1 MKRIMLSIICAIIPI
16 ALSAQISLEKKYS
29 KNIFNGGKEYIKF
42 MDEEDKKSITI
53 SYQLVNVDLYENR
66 SKINISYAIINK
78 SESKIE
84 FDFCYPKIDTAISK
98 NIVKLS
104 AVDGTIVDKST
115 IEYKIN
121 GNYMDYKIAV
131 NGLKR
136 DFLVISGIYQ
146 EKNIPFFNGDTK
158 SYIDD
163 GKNVNENIDSFLY
176 NYGWYKT
183 PISVEAKKKIM
194 INISYTTSHYF
205 NEIVQDKGSKIL
217 TEDPALNYNY
227 VEINDKRIYSS
238 DKIFSFYFFTDY
250 IDQII
255 PVNKRVV
262 KIVNHIIDDEYINI
276 SPKKFKKSG
285 STYIYKSRNKKMT
298 SLDNIFIKIS
308 DMYNPKT
315 ISSLYFKSTPQKIS
329 RDQSSFYQID
339 KFNKEITL
347 EYLPNNKGSDS
358 SLYPDYDN
366 IAVGEIRILPKIYTK
381 KEAVK
386 ESNNPLKFE
395 ILFSDNADFS
405 NAVSVIKTIKLREY
419 FTLIKRKNYI
429 SIYKGDQITCK
440 FIKIKFLE
448 TSLSLE
454 DYIHINDIEILR

>member
-1 MKRIMLSIICAIIPI
+1 MKRIMLLFISAIIPI

-42 MDEEDKKSITI
+42 VDEEDKKSIII
-53 SYQLVNVDLYENR
+53 SYQLVKVDLYENL
-66 SKINISYAIINK
+66 SKLNISYVIINK
-78 SESKIE
+78 SDSKVE
-84 FDFCYPKIDTAISK
+84 FDFCYPKLDTAISK

-104 AVDGTIVDKST
+104 ALDGTIVDKSV

-121 GNYMDYKIAV
+121 GNYMDYKITV
-131 NGLKR
+131 NGLKK

-158 SYIDD
+158 SFIDGD
-163 GKNVNENIDSFLY
+163 KNVNENIDSFLY

-183 PISVEAKKKIM
+183 PISIEGKKKTM

-205 NEIVQDKGSKIL
+205 NEIVLDKESKIL

-227 VEINDKRIYSS
+227 VEINDKRIYNS

-250 IDQII
+250 IDQIL
-255 PVNKRVV
+255 PVNKRIV
-262 KIVNHIIDDEYINI
+262 KIVNHLIDDDYINI
-276 SPKKFKKSG
+276 SPKKFNKSG
-285 STYIYKSRNKKMT
+285 SSYIYKTRSKKTT

-308 DMYNPKT
+308 DTYNPKT
-315 ISSLYFKSTPQKIS
+315 ISSIYFKSNPQKIN

-347 EYLPNNKGSDS
+347 EYLPDNKSSDT
-358 SLYPDYDN
+358 SLYPDHGS
-366 IAVGEIRILPKIYTK
+366 ITVGEIRILPKIYTK
-381 KEAVK
+381 KEAIK

-395 ILFSDNADFS
+395 ILFSDNANFS
-405 NAVSVIKTIKLREY
+405 NAVSAIKTIKLREY

-429 SIYKGDQITCK
+429 SIYKGDQVECK

-448 TSLSLE
+448 TSLSSE
-454 DYIHINDIEILR
+454 DFIQINDIEILR